1 MDLVQVSCQ
10 LKRQFVELHILVSLN
25 ILVKVNRLLIFHEYL
40 TQLICWHT
48 INPLNKAV
56 EIHILESATEHLLN
70 KQVTVE
76 ETIII
81 DGDRDNLDVIIAH
94 FQVLERSQNPFDAFI
109 CIMRIR
115 DFARSNPQAV
125 LVQSSDGVTVDN
137 ILDQSLVDVIG
148 RMIVSLG
155 SLRQEH
161 SDLTH
166 ELSYKPNIW
175 CVLKT
180 SEAVTYL

>member
-1 MDLVQVSCQ
+1 
-10 LKRQFVELHILVSLN
+10 
-25 ILVKVNRLLIFHEYL
+25 
-40 TQLICWHT
+40 
-48 INPLNKAV
+48 
-56 EIHILESATEHLLN
+56 
-70 KQVTVE
+70 
-76 ETIII
+76 
-81 DGDRDNLDVIIAH
+81 
-94 FQVLERSQNPFDAFI
+94 
-109 CIMRIR
+109 MRIR

-166 ELSYKPNIW
+166 ELSNEPNIW